1 MKKGLF
7 SILASTLLV
16 VGCQNYDDQFSNIES
31 QISALAS
38 TVAGLSQVQNDLQSL
53 AGTVNSLQ
61 SSLSSQIDTAL
72 ADGLADIDAAVVEL
86 NEAAA
91 EAASA
96 EDVAAIQASVDAN
109 AEDLEELLDAS
120 AVFTGDVTI
129 NSVATL
135 DIFNGM
141 GDAIAIVNGNVDIDA
156 TADMDAVKLQET
168 IDNILT
174 TVKDFSYVATTSTV
188 PAMTFN
194 NLTGTATLT
203 LKQAGGYIAQGL
215 VSAQNI
221 YLYDDYKSKVDKI
234 DFRALTSVQKFY
246 TDTTADKIAFSKATE
261 LHLTE
266 LVRYPPLNLT
276 IEVDE
281 GAAFPNKL
289 DDVDADGD
297 QKDITLDITGP
308 ASLTFTNILDG
319 TIKVKDVATV
329 TVNGF
334 KGHVEI
340 LDGVETYTSDK
351 AVTLD
356 IDSADDLET
365 LTVTGALDPDTA
377 TDKSGPA
384 IEFEDN
390 NSITTVTL
398 SGKVGAVNFQGNG
411 NLDTVTISAEVDG
424 AIEIGAADAGNGN
437 SDLAT
442 VTLTGAK
449 ATAVHVIQ
457 NFDLETVTIDNAF
470 IAGSATGAKL
480 DGTIKVVDNTSL
492 TNLNISSDK
501 VENLTITGNDDL
513 TTVDFT
519 GLAAA
524 GATGSP
530 EVYIYDNDIEA
541 SFEDEDD
548 TASTKTGDG
557 EANDLG
563 DVTSESGIL
572 TAYTYLA
579 AVKGDAD
586 SKMSVFVDSVN
597 FTTEGDTTSEVLW
610 DAAKVAKDQNTKLR
624 IAYVV
629 PNTADAGDSAT
640 FGKRSFLYDVS
651 EAFVMSVNNTSVVP
665 LSDGVTISSN
675 LNTAVNDILTTAA
688 VAAADAAGVTM
699 TATAYASPRALIQV
713 AANTSLAE
721 NSATAASTGF
731 AFSVSDTFAI
741 TIDGEKST
749 ISKTSY
755 ATATA
760 LVNAWITQWNDEH
773 NDAANDGRWTLSTR
787 TAVSGDPLQA
797 NGVVLI
803 ATADDKGSRE
813 IGAPMAVAVGAGGTT
828 ATFTSVGYAIGN
840 DQNFTKSTGD
850 NIAQGSDVMV
860 TLAADTAG
868 DLLGEVGKYG
878 DNYGTGAKAVST
890 TGTAVELSSSARPNG
905 IASASNVETVTNQ
918 YSAESRLDVVIP
930 EEANAAATSNATDF
944 SRIGWLN

>member
-356 IDSADDLET
+356 ISSADDLET

-384 IEFEDN
+384 IVFEDN

-424 AIEIGAADAGNGN
+424 AVEIGATGAGNGN

-470 IAGSATGAKL
+470 IAGSAASAKL
-480 DGTIKVVDNTSL
+480 DGTIKVIDNTSL
-492 TNLNISSDK
+492 TNLNISSRFGQ
-501 VENLTITGNDDL
+501 TY
-513 TTVDFT
+513 F
-519 GLAAA
+519 LA
-524 GATGSP
+524 
-530 EVYIYDNDIEA
+530 Y
-541 SFEDEDD
+541 
-548 TASTKTGDG
+548 
-557 EANDLG
+557 
-563 DVTSESGIL
+563 
-572 TAYTYLA
+572 
-579 AVKGDAD
+579 
-586 SKMSVFVDSVN
+586 
-597 FTTEGDTTSEVLW
+597 
-610 DAAKVAKDQNTKLR
+610 
-624 IAYVV
+624 
-629 PNTADAGDSAT
+629 
-640 FGKRSFLYDVS
+640 
-651 EAFVMSVNNTSVVP
+651 
-665 LSDGVTISSN
+665 
-675 LNTAVNDILTTAA
+675 
-688 VAAADAAGVTM
+688 
-699 TATAYASPRALIQV
+699 
-713 AANTSLAE
+713 
-721 NSATAASTGF
+721 
-731 AFSVSDTFAI
+731 
-741 TIDGEKST
+741 
-749 ISKTSY
+749 
-755 ATATA
+755 
-760 LVNAWITQWNDEH
+760 
-773 NDAANDGRWTLSTR
+773 
-787 TAVSGDPLQA
+787 
-797 NGVVLI
+797 
-803 ATADDKGSRE
+803 
-813 IGAPMAVAVGAGGTT
+813 
-828 ATFTSVGYAIGN
+828 
-840 DQNFTKSTGD
+840 
-850 NIAQGSDVMV
+850 
-860 TLAADTAG
+860 
-868 DLLGEVGKYG
+868 
-878 DNYGTGAKAVST
+878 
-890 TGTAVELSSSARPNG
+890 
-905 IASASNVETVTNQ
+905 
-918 YSAESRLDVVIP
+918 
-930 EEANAAATSNATDF
+930 
-944 SRIGWLN
+944 

>member
-329 TVNGF
+329 TINGF

-384 IEFEDN
+384 IVFEDN

-424 AIEIGAADAGNGN
+424 AVEIGAAGAGNGN

-442 VTLTGAK
+442 VTLTGGK

-610 DAAKVAKDQNTKLR
+610 SAGTAVASQNTKLR

-629 PNTADAGDSAT
+629 PNTADAGDGAT
-640 FGKRSFLYDVS
+640 FGKRSFLYDVG
-651 EAFVMSVNNTSVVP
+651 EAFVMYVNNTTVV
-665 LSDGVTISSN
+665 SSGVTISSN

-699 TATAYASPRALIQV
+699 TATAYASPRAFIQV
-713 AANTSLAE
+713 ASNSSLAE

-755 ATATA
+755 ATASA
-760 LVNAWITQWNDEH
+760 LVTAWIAQWNDEH
-773 NDAANDGRWTLSTR
+773 NDAANDGRWTLSQR
-787 TAVSGDPLQA
+787 AAVATDPLGDQ
-797 NGVVLI
+797 GVVII

-813 IGAPMAVAVGAGGTT
+813 IGASMAVAVGAGGTT

-860 TLAADTAG
+860 TLTADTAG

-878 DNYGTGAKAVST
+878 AAYGTGAKAVST
-890 TGTAVELSSSARPNG
+890 TGTAVELSSTRRPNG
-905 IASASNVETVTNQ
+905 VAASSAAETVTNQ
-918 YSAESRLDVVIP
+918 FSTESRLDVVIP
-930 EEANAAATSNATDF
+930 EEANAAAASNATDF

>member
-1 MKKGLF
+1 MI
-7 SILASTLLV
+7 ILI
-16 VGCQNYDDQFSNIES
+16 Y
-31 QISALAS
+31 
-38 TVAGLSQVQNDLQSL
+38 AGIIRP
-53 AGTVNSLQ
+53 AAAA
-61 SSLSSQIDTAL
+61 TA
-72 ADGLADIDAAVVEL
+72 
-86 NEAAA
+86 AAA

-96 EDVAAIQASVDAN
+96 EDVANIQASVDAN
-109 AEDLEELLDAS
+109 AEDLEELLNAS

-135 DIFNGM
+135 DIFHGM
-141 GDAIAIVNGNVDIDA
+141 DDAIAIVNGNVDIDA

-174 TVKDFSYVATTSTV
+174 TVKDFSYVATTSSV

-246 TDTTADKIAFSKATE
+246 TDTTANTISFSKATE

-276 IEVDE
+276 VEVDE

-356 IDSADDLET
+356 IDSAADLET
-365 LTVTGALDPDTA
+365 LTITGALDPDTA
-377 TDKSGPA
+377 ADKSGPA

-390 NSITTVTL
+390 NSIATITL
-398 SGKVGAVNFQGNG
+398 SGKVGAVNLQGNG
-411 NLDTVTISAEVDG
+411 NLDTVTITAEIDG
-424 AIEIGAADAGNGN
+424 SLQIGATGAGNGN

-457 NFDLETVTIDNAF
+457 NFDLETVTIDNSF

-480 DGTIKVVDNTSL
+480 DGTIKVIDNTSL
-492 TNLNISSDK
+492 TDLNISSDK
-501 VENLTITGNDDL
+501 VEYLEITGNDDL

-519 GLAAA
+519 GLATA

-530 EVYIYDNDIEA
+530 VVKIYDNDIEA

-548 TASTKTGDG
+548 TESTKTGDG

-563 DVTSESGIL
+563 DITSESGIL

-579 AVKGDAD
+579 AVVADAD
-586 SKMSVFVDSVN
+586 SKISVFVDSVN

-610 DAAKVAKDQNTKLR
+610 NAAEADLVDQDTKLR
-624 IAYVV
+624 IAFVV
-629 PNTADAGDSAT
+629 PNSAAALVAGAKS
-640 FGKRSFLYDVS
+640 KRSYLLTAFGDASDDAHVWANGVELVS
-651 EAFVMSVNNTSVVP
+651 GADLTSTNQNVN
-665 LSDGVTISSN
+665 VTN
-675 LNTAVNDILTTAA
+675 LTTTAA
-688 VAAADAAGVTM
+688 LTNADAAGVTF
-699 TATAYASPRALIQV
+699 TATAFANPKLKLTI
-713 AANTSLAE
+713 AANGSTME
-721 NSATAASTGF
+721 NSATTVSGTTFGRH
-731 AFSVSDTFAI
+731 VSDVFTIAI
-741 TIDGEKST
+741 PGANTITVSNTTE
-749 ISKTSY
+749 
-755 ATATA
+755 
-760 LVNAWITQWNDEH
+760 
-773 NDAANDGRWTLSTR
+773 
-787 TAVSGDPLQA
+787 SGDPTTLAVALYNEWVLKNVTNSGTWSKWSISSA
-797 NGVVLI
+797 NSGDTFI
-803 ATADDKGSRE
+803 FTAKDKGTSQ
-813 IGAPMAVAVGAGGTT
+813 IGDAL
-828 ATFTSVGYAIGN
+828 TFTAS
-840 DQNFTKSTGD
+840 
-850 NIAQGSDVMV
+850 
-860 TLAADTAG
+860 
-868 DLLGEVGKYG
+868 
-878 DNYGTGAKAVST
+878 
-890 TGTAVELSSSARPNG
+890 
-905 IASASNVETVTNQ
+905 IASASLSNVGYRIGDGLTDTNDSGDNTAKGTGIVVTLLADTEGTNLSEIGSPHAINTVAVR
-918 YSAESRLDVVIP
+918 SASITTAGVTVEELSTTLNRSLTDSGVNTSTDRHVTESRSDVVVPQTAI
-930 EEANAAATSNATDF
+930 AAAASNAVSF
-944 SRIGWLN
+944 SRVGWLN

>member
-38 TVAGLSQVQNDLQSL
+38 TVAGLAQVQSDLQSL
-53 AGTVNSLQ
+53 SGTVSSLQ

-86 NEAAA
+86 NAAAA

-96 EDVAAIQASVDAN
+96 EDVANIQASVDAN
-109 AEDLEELLDAS
+109 QEDLEELLNAS

-135 DIFNGM
+135 DIFHGM
-141 GDAIAIVNGNVDIDA
+141 DDAIAIVNGNVDIDA

-174 TVKDFSYVATTSTV
+174 TVKDFSYVATTSSV

-246 TDTTADKIAFSKATE
+246 TDTTANTIAFNKATE

-276 IEVDE
+276 VEVDE

-356 IDSADDLET
+356 IDSAADLET
-365 LTVTGALDPDTA
+365 LTVAGALDPDTA
-377 TDKSGPA
+377 ADKSGPA
-384 IEFEDN
+384 IEFVDN
-390 NSITTVTL
+390 NSITTITL
-398 SGKVGAVNFQGNG
+398 SGKVGAVDLQGNG

-424 AIEIGAADAGNGN
+424 SVQIGATGAGNGN

-457 NFDLETVTIDNAF
+457 NFDLEIVTIDNEF
-470 IAGSATGAKL
+470 IAGSATDAKL
-480 DGTIKVVDNTSL
+480 DGTIKVIDNTSL

-501 VENLTITGNDDL
+501 VENLDVHGNDDL

-519 GLAAA
+519 GLATA

-530 EVYIYDNDIEA
+530 VVKIYDNDIEA

-563 DVTSESGIL
+563 DITSESGIL

-579 AVKGDAD
+579 AVVADAD
-586 SKMSVFVDSVN
+586 SEIAVLVDSVN

-610 DAAKVAKDQNTKLR
+610 DAAEADLVDQDTKLR
-624 IAYVV
+624 IAFVV
-629 PNTADAGDSAT
+629 PNSAAALVAGAKS
-640 FGKRSFLYDVS
+640 KRSYLLT
-651 EAFVMSVNNTSVVP
+651 AFGDASDDASVWANGVELVRDADLTSTNQNVN
-665 LSDGVTISSN
+665 VTN
-675 LNTAVNDILTTAA
+675 LTTAA
-688 VAAADAAGVTM
+688 ALTNADAAGVTF
-699 TATAYASPRALIQV
+699 TATPFASPKLKLTI
-713 AANTSLAE
+713 AANGSTME
-721 NSATAASTGF
+721 NSATTVSGTTFGRH
-731 AFSVSDTFAI
+731 VSDVFTIAI
-741 TIDGEKST
+741 PGANTIT
-749 ISKTSY
+749 
-755 ATATA
+755 
-760 LVNAWITQWNDEH
+760 
-773 NDAANDGRWTLSTR
+773 
-787 TAVSGDPLQA
+787 VSNTTEAGDPTTLA
-797 NGVVLI
+797 SALYDKWVLKNVTNSSTWSKWSIDSDTNGDRLI
-803 ATADDKGSRE
+803 FTAKDKGTSQ
-813 IGAPMAVAVGAGGTT
+813 IGDAL
-828 ATFTSVGYAIGN
+828 TFTAS
-840 DQNFTKSTGD
+840 
-850 NIAQGSDVMV
+850 
-860 TLAADTAG
+860 
-868 DLLGEVGKYG
+868 
-878 DNYGTGAKAVST
+878 
-890 TGTAVELSSSARPNG
+890 
-905 IASASNVETVTNQ
+905 IASASLSNVGYKIGDGLTDTNDSGDNTAKGSGIVVTLLADTEGTNLSEVGSPQAINTLAVRSASVVTVGVTVEELSTTLNR
-918 YSAESRLDVVIP
+918 SLSDSGVNTAADRHVTESRSDVVVPQTAI
-930 EEANAAATSNATDF
+930 AAATSNAVSF
-944 SRIGWLN
+944 SRVGWLN

>member
-38 TVAGLSQVQNDLQSL
+38 TVAGLAQVQSDLQSL
-53 AGTVNSLQ
+53 SGTVSSLQ

-86 NEAAA
+86 NAAAA

-96 EDVAAIQASVDAN
+96 EDVANIQASVDAN
-109 AEDLEELLDAS
+109 AEDLEELLNAS

-135 DIFNGM
+135 DIFHGM
-141 GDAIAIVNGNVDIDA
+141 DDAIAIVNGNVDIDA

-174 TVKDFSYVATTSTV
+174 TVKDFSYVATTSSV

-246 TDTTADKIAFSKATE
+246 TDTTANTIAFNKATE

-276 IEVDE
+276 VEVDE

-365 LTVTGALDPDTA
+365 LTVAGALDPDTA

-384 IEFEDN
+384 IEFVDN
-390 NSITTVTL
+390 NSIATITL
-398 SGKVGAVNFQGNG
+398 SGKVGAVNLQGNG
-411 NLDTVTISAEVDG
+411 NLDTVTITAEIDG
-424 AIEIGAADAGNGN
+424 SLQIGATGAGNGN

-457 NFDLETVTIDNAF
+457 NFDLESVTIDNSF

-480 DGTIKVVDNTSL
+480 DGTIKVIDNTSL
-492 TNLNISSDK
+492 TDLNISSDK
-501 VENLTITGNDDL
+501 VEYLEITGNDDL

-519 GLAAA
+519 GLATA

-541 SFEDEDD
+541 TFEDEED
-548 TASTKTGDG
+548 TESTKTADG

-563 DVTSESGIL
+563 DISSESGIL

-579 AVKGDAD
+579 AVKADAD
-586 SKMSVFVDSVN
+586 SKISVFVD
-597 FTTEGDTTSEVLW
+597 
-610 DAAKVAKDQNTKLR
+610 
-624 IAYVV
+624 
-629 PNTADAGDSAT
+629 
-640 FGKRSFLYDVS
+640 
-651 EAFVMSVNNTSVVP
+651 
-665 LSDGVTISSN
+665 
-675 LNTAVNDILTTAA
+675 
-688 VAAADAAGVTM
+688 
-699 TATAYASPRALIQV
+699 
-713 AANTSLAE
+713 
-721 NSATAASTGF
+721 
-731 AFSVSDTFAI
+731 
-741 TIDGEKST
+741 
-749 ISKTSY
+749 
-755 ATATA
+755 
-760 LVNAWITQWNDEH
+760 
-773 NDAANDGRWTLSTR
+773 
-787 TAVSGDPLQA
+787 
-797 NGVVLI
+797 
-803 ATADDKGSRE
+803 
-813 IGAPMAVAVGAGGTT
+813 
-828 ATFTSVGYAIGN
+828 
-840 DQNFTKSTGD
+840 
-850 NIAQGSDVMV
+850 
-860 TLAADTAG
+860 
-868 DLLGEVGKYG
+868 
-878 DNYGTGAKAVST
+878 
-890 TGTAVELSSSARPNG
+890 
-905 IASASNVETVTNQ
+905 
-918 YSAESRLDVVIP
+918 
-930 EEANAAATSNATDF
+930 
-944 SRIGWLN
+944 

>member
-38 TVAGLSQVQNDLQSL
+38 TVAGLAQVQSDLQSL
-53 AGTVNSLQ
+53 SGTVSSLQ

-86 NEAAA
+86 NAAAA

-96 EDVAAIQASVDAN
+96 EDVANIQASVDAN
-109 AEDLEELLDAS
+109 AEDLEELLNAS

-135 DIFNGM
+135 DIFHGM
-141 GDAIAIVNGNVDIDA
+141 DDAIAIVNGNVDIDA

-174 TVKDFSYVATTSTV
+174 TVKDFSYVATTSSV

-246 TDTTADKIAFSKATE
+246 TDTTANTIAFNKATE

-276 IEVDE
+276 VEVDE

-319 TIKVKDVATV
+319 SIKVKDVATV

-340 LDGVETYTSDK
+340 LEGVETYTSDK

-365 LTVTGALDPDTA
+365 LTVAGALDPDTA

-384 IEFEDN
+384 IEFVDN
-390 NSITTVTL
+390 NSITTITL
-398 SGKVGAVNFQGNG
+398 SGKVGAVDLQGNG

-424 AIEIGAADAGNGN
+424 SVQIGATGAGNGN

-457 NFDLETVTIDNAF
+457 NFDLEIVTIDNEF
-470 IAGSATGAKL
+470 IAGSATDAKL
-480 DGTIKVVDNTSL
+480 DGTIKVIDNTSL

-501 VENLTITGNDDL
+501 VENLDVHGNDDL

-519 GLAAA
+519 GLATA

-530 EVYIYDNDIEA
+530 VVKIYDNDIEA

-563 DVTSESGIL
+563 DITSESGIL

-579 AVKGDAD
+579 AVVADAD
-586 SKMSVFVDSVN
+586 SEIAVLVDSVN

-610 DAAKVAKDQNTKLR
+610 DAAEADLVDQDTKLR
-624 IAYVV
+624 IAFVV
-629 PNTADAGDSAT
+629 PNSAAALVAGAKS
-640 FGKRSFLYDVS
+640 KRSYLLTAFGDALDDASVWANGVELVS
-651 EAFVMSVNNTSVVP
+651 DADLTSTNQNVN
-665 LSDGVTISSN
+665 VTN
-675 LNTAVNDILTTAA
+675 LTTAA
-688 VAAADAAGVTM
+688 ALTNADAAGVTF
-699 TATAYASPRALIQV
+699 TATAFASPKLKLTI
-713 AANTSLAE
+713 AANDSTME
-721 NSATAASTGF
+721 NSATTVSGTTFGRH
-731 AFSVSDTFAI
+731 VSDVFTIAI
-741 TIDGEKST
+741 PGANTITVSNTTE
-749 ISKTSY
+749 
-755 ATATA
+755 
-760 LVNAWITQWNDEH
+760 
-773 NDAANDGRWTLSTR
+773 
-787 TAVSGDPLQA
+787 SGDPTTLA
-797 NGVVLI
+797 SALYNKWVLKNVTNSSTWSKWSI
-803 ATADDKGSRE
+803 DSESSGDRLVFTAKDKGTSQ
-813 IGAPMAVAVGAGGTT
+813 IGDAL
-828 ATFTSVGYAIGN
+828 TFTAS
-840 DQNFTKSTGD
+840 
-850 NIAQGSDVMV
+850 
-860 TLAADTAG
+860 
-868 DLLGEVGKYG
+868 
-878 DNYGTGAKAVST
+878 
-890 TGTAVELSSSARPNG
+890 
-905 IASASNVETVTNQ
+905 IASASLSNVGYIIGDGLTNTNDSGDNTAKGSGIVVTLLADTEGTNLSEIGSPHAINTLAVRSASITTTGVTVEELSTTLNR
-918 YSAESRLDVVIP
+918 SLTDSGVNTSTDRHVTESRSDVVVPQTAI
-930 EEANAAATSNATDF
+930 AAAASNAVSF
-944 SRIGWLN
+944 SRVGWLN